1 LEDCFALLGSLGF
14 VFLKGRKLV
23 TSIVFELDLKA
34 SVLQN
39 QAEQIEQNMKFVVG
53 ILIFENFGSYHCFIK
68 LLLIDCILL
77 NLKEL

>member
-1 LEDCFALLGSLGF
+1 
-14 VFLKGRKLV
+14 V

-53 ILIFENFGSYHCFIK
+53 ILIFENFG
-68 LLLIDCILL
+68 
-77 NLKEL
+77 